1 MTVILYIIVAILN
14 YSRVPMK
21 GCTIIYTVV
30 VLFELAYCTYS
41 KVGTGTDMGIAV
53 QYSRLS

>member
-1 MTVILYIIVAILN
+1 
-14 YSRVPMK
+14 MK